1 MKRLLTLS
9 LLLFA
14 IWLNADA
21 QRINEIYQSAFMRN
35 PDSLYIKNLKNYLG
49 FRMSVFQKGSAFNI
63 SDLKSESDL
72 QYSCADTSPSINFG
86 VGYRWLSLGIGFS
99 LGVFDRHRVGRKFDY
114 STQMH
119 LRAFT
124 IKLQGNVYSGYYLK
138 NATNVLNEWPK
149 NEKYIRNDIQTSLLR
164 LSTDYYFNYTQY
176 SRKALT
182 SQGQMQLRTAGSAL
196 AGLIFNYDIVVG
208 DSSFVPQNVNT
219 QKFGYQGDISKVRN
233 MFIGPEGGYAIS
245 VVLPKQW
252 FLNAQM
258 IGGVAYNRHLVQYK
272 ERSDKLYEGANFF
285 LQAEG
290 TAGYNGMLWFASIS
304 ANIFAIQSA
313 MNSNESNINTINTLF
328 QATIAYRFKIEN
340 DYSVGELLSTKWQ
353 EWRAHRANKKQ

>member
-49 FRMSVFQKGSAFNI
+49 FRMSVFQKGSAFSI
-63 SDLKSESDL
+63 SDSKSESEL
-72 QYSCADTSPSINFG
+72 QYSCADTSLAVSFG
-86 VGYRWLSLGIGFS
+86 AGYRWLSLGFGFS
-99 LGVFDRHRVGRKFDY
+99 LGLLNRHRAGRKFDY

-124 IKLQGNVYSGYYLK
+124 IKLQGNIYSGYYLK
-138 NATNVLNEWPK
+138 NATNILNDLPE
-149 NEKYIRNDIQTSLLR
+149 NEKYVRKDIKTKLLR

-196 AGLIFNYDIVVG
+196 AGVIFNYDMAIG
-208 DSSFVPQNVNT
+208 DSSFVPQNVDT
-219 QKFGYQGDISKVRN
+219 QKFGYKGDISKVRN

-272 ERSDKLYEGANFF
+272 ERSDKLYEGANLF

-290 TAGYNGMLWFASIS
+290 AAGYNGMLWFASIS

-313 MNSNESNINTINTLF
+313 MNSDESNINTINTLF

-340 DYSVGELLSTKWQ
+340 DYSVGELLSAKRQ